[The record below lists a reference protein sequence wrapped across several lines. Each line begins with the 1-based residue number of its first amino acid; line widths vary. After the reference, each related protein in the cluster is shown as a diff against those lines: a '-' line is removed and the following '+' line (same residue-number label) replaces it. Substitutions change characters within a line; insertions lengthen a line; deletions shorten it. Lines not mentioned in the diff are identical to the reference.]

1 LERPIF
7 YALTTR
13 AILLEKEDN
22 MKKEFGL
29 ALAIAFGAIFVGC
42 GQTPSEPNNST
53 TVMQESSALGDQGVD
68 DAEEVA
74 DTLGFNDSS
83 SFGFSSSALSLAASP
98 CRSIVAGSLTD
109 SDLDKIPDDV
119 TFGFNEANCLRN
131 LPGAGGT
138 ITRGGSKRI
147 TDTSPN
153 SERNHSETLTNLKTI
168 WTRSIEGKN
177 VVWTATR
184 NGTRNVTQ
192 GSATT
197 LTRVHDVVGSSVR
210 SVDAVDGLGI
220 SWTNQLT
227 VAYTASGAGTISNNA
242 PLPDGTVSISG
253 TWKAKR
259 GLRPERNFTVS
270 SSGLVFSSSATCNKR
285 RLTAGT
291 LSFEDSKSTIAVTF
305 NGCDTA
311 PSVVVTPK
319 P

>member
-1 LERPIF
+1 
-7 YALTTR
+7 
-13 AILLEKEDN
+13 
-22 MKKEFGL
+22 MKKEML
-29 ALAIAFGAIFVGC
+29 LAIAFGAIFVGC
-42 GQTPSEPNNST
+42 GQTPSEPNNSS
-53 TVMQESSALGDQGVD
+53 TVMQESSALGDQGAD

-83 SFGFSSSALSLAASP
+83 SFGFSSSAIQVAAAP
-98 CRSIVAGSLTD
+98 CRNISAGSLTD
-109 SDLDKIPDDV
+109 SDNDKIPDDV
-119 TFGFNEANCLRN
+119 TYSFNEINCLRN

-153 SERNHSETLTNLKTI
+153 NERTHSETLTNLKTI

-177 VVWTATR
+177 VVWTASR

-192 GSATT
+192 GSSTT

-210 SVDAVDGLGI
+210 SLDGVDGPGI
-220 SWTNQLT
+220 AWTNQLT
-227 VAYTASGAGTISNNA
+227 VAYTTSGTGTISNQA
-242 PLPDGTVSISG
+242 PLPDGTVSLSG

-259 GLRPERNFTVS
+259 GLRAERTFNVS
-270 SSGLVFSSSATCNKR
+270 SSGLVYASPSTCNAR

-291 LSFEDSKSTIAVTF
+291 LSFEDSKSTIAITF
-305 NGCDTA
+305 NGCNTA
-311 PSVVVTPK
+311 PSVSVTPK